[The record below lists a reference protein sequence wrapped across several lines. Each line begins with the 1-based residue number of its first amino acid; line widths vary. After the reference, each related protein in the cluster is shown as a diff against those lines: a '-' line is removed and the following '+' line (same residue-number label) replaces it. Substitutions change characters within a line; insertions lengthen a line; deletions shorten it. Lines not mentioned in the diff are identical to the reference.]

1 MGDGSGSNWTRESGW
16 CSVSIEKATHE
27 RRLWY
32 GCMNSGTVNFAEMM
46 AYLQPLNWYA
56 SVELNRR
63 SKRSNAVQFKN
74 VHIITDSKY
83 CRDQGNKKDM
93 FPKKNAG
100 LWKIFSDFQRH
111 GILLHWH
118 WIPRD
123 TVELNAFADKISKEA
138 RKAVAKLRDRL
149 EGEDTSPYASNP
161 SST

>member
-16 CSVSIEKATHE
+16 CSVSIERATHE

-63 SKRSNAVQFKN
+63 HKRGGVKFRN

-83 CRDQGNKKDM
+83 CNDQGSKKDM

-100 LWKIFSDFQRH
+100 LWKIFNDFQRH

-138 RKAVAKLRDRL
+138 RKTVAKLRDRL
-149 EGEDTSPYASNP
+149 EGEDTSPYTSNP